1 MREGVCVH
9 GATTALF
16 ASAHESTWHVQLTIH
31 DFEKEQQGLSGL
43 QGGSMAPMRT
53 YTLCWDSHRALLF
66 IHISQFTSPRV
77 FHPRF

>member
-16 ASAHESTWHVQLTIH
+16 ASARESTWHVQLTIQ

-43 QGGSMAPMRT
+43 QGGSTGSMRT
-53 YTLCWDSHRALLF
+53 YTLCRDSPGLCY
-66 IHISQFTSPRV
+66 SFT
-77 FHPRF
+77 